1 MTDNSSTKA
10 PTIDPK
16 AWQRNKTTAC
26 LEFVDRLS
34 SWLWQDNEGAARWT
48 LVLDDTERHGST
60 TPPPRTAAGLKSQVL
75 HQSRLKHA
83 LVTAFGSIYK
93 TIINAHPNI
102 WFANIER
109 RNISPGVDSKQLQ
122 T

>member
-34 SWLWQDNEGAARWT
+34 SWLWQDNEGAARC
-48 LVLDDTERHGST
+48 ST
-60 TPPPRTAAGLKSQVL
+60 TPNDTGPRPIRQGTRPVS
-75 HQSRLKHA
+75 
-83 LVTAFGSIYK
+83 
-93 TIINAHPNI
+93 N
-102 WFANIER
+102 R
-109 RNISPGVDSKQLQ
+109 RYSISPASNMPS
-122 T
+122 